1 MNLNGKDNSIEST
14 GDIRLWTKIQDRSDQ
29 ENLALLRE
37 LIASKGV
44 EWVIRKI
51 NLQTKTFLTVDDQN
65 VWRQYLVNGKLLK
78 RYGKFFENEIIIRQE
93 LHPDNT
99 RLFLLTKFR
108 TPLNLKTHIKTGVK
122 LREINLNTFNTDIE
136 WDKVLQKDIMT
147 FTLCPLGQYIYTAH
161 RSGYLGRRSLS
172 NPSLTN
178 GKILEFQIV
187 QEGSDMP
194 ITKDG
199 KIMIFQGT
207 QHLHK
212 LNTKTFDF
220 LQNVFMDDESE
231 FLSSLEKV
239 ILNNGKYFIFWE
251 NAKDDG
257 YIYQWPI
264 AHDDGLEKMM
274 ACLTKQ
280 KIVKIC

>member
-1 MNLNGKDNSIEST
+1 MNLSGKDYSHEST

-29 ENLALLRE
+29 ENMDLLRE

-78 RYGKFFENEIIIRQE
+78 RYGKFFENEVIIRQE

-108 TPLNLKTHIKTGVK
+108 PPSKLIAHIKTAVK
-122 LREINLNTFNTDIE
+122 LREINLNTFNTDVE
-136 WDKVLQKDIMT
+136 WDKVLQKDIMS
-147 FTLCPLGQYIYTAH
+147 FALCPKGEYIYTAH
-161 RSGYLGRRSLS
+161 RSGYLGRRSLA
-172 NPSLTN
+172 NPDVSN
-178 GKILEFQIV
+178 GKILEIQV
-187 QEGSDMP
+187 VKEGSDMP

-207 QHLHK
+207 QYLHK

-220 LQNVFMDDESE
+220 IENVFMDDESE
-231 FLSSLEKV
+231 FTSNLEKV
-239 ILNNGKYFIFWE
+239 VMNSGKYFIFWE
-251 NAKDDG
+251 NSKDDG

-264 AHDDGLEKMM
+264 DNGLEKMM
-274 ACLTKQ
+274 ARLSEQ

>member
-1 MNLNGKDNSIEST
+1 MNLSSKDNSQEST

-29 ENLALLRE
+29 ENIDLLRE

-51 NLQTKTFLTVDDQN
+51 NLRTKNFLTVDDQN
-65 VWRQYLVNGKLLK
+65 VWRQFLVNGKLLK
-78 RYGKFFENEIIIRQE
+78 RYGKFFENEVIIRHE

-108 TPLNLKTHIKTGVK
+108 APSKLIAHIKTAVK
-122 LREINLNTFNTDIE
+122 LREINLNTFNTDVE
-136 WDKVLQKDIMT
+136 WDKVLQKDIMS
-147 FTLCPLGQYIYTAH
+147 FALCPKGEYIYTAH
-161 RSGYLGRRSLS
+161 RSGYLGRRSLA
-172 NPSLTN
+172 NPDIGN
-178 GKILEFQIV
+178 GKILEIQVV

-207 QHLHK
+207 QYLHK

-220 LQNVFMDDESE
+220 IENVFMDDESE
-231 FLSSLEKV
+231 FTSNLEKV
-239 ILNNGKYFIFWE
+239 VMTSGKFFIFWE
-251 NAKDDG
+251 NFKNDG

-264 AHDDGLEKMM
+264 DNGLEKMM
-274 ACLTKQ
+274 ARLSEQ